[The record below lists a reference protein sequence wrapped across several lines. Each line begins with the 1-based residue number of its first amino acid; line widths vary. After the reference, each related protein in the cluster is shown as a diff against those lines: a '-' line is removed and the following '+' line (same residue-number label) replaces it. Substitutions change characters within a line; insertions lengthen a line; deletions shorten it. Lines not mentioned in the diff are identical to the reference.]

1 MFDLVSDW
9 PLRTSSRRAFAALR
23 QAPLAIGLA
32 TLIWLIARGA
42 GLFVLA
48 SFVPSAQAAPR
59 PELPGDLFASQPTE
73 VQGALR
79 FLCGTVFLVVL
90 WTLAAWA
97 DAGFLR
103 VVLDAL
109 RTPRRASLRPFLQPG
124 SAFGRML
131 AYHVASGLL
140 VFGAGLVV
148 VIPGSVVAAL
158 APSATHPVAYVGTAL
173 ALVPF
178 AIVYV
183 VLGARLLFAPHAIVL
198 EGRDVKGAIRD
209 SLSRTRGN
217 LGALLLF
224 VIGFELVEAVSAF
237 GVVGGPLLAL
247 VTVSLAHAWSALV
260 VMERWVHLTHAE
272 GSRR

>member
-1 MFDLVSDW
+1 VSDW
-9 PLRTSSRRAFAALR
+9 PLRTSSRRALAALR

-32 TLIWLIARGA
+32 TLLWLVARGA

-48 SFVPSAQAAPR
+48 SFVPAAQAAPR

-73 VQGALR
+73 VQSALR
-79 FLCGTVFLVVL
+79 FLCGTFFLVVL

-148 VIPGSVVAAL
+148 VIPGSVIAAL
-158 APSATHPVAYVGTAL
+158 APSPTHWLAYVGTAI

-198 EGRDVKGAIRD
+198 EGRDVKDAIR
-209 SLSRTRGN
+209 SSFARTRGG

-224 VIGFELVEAVSAF
+224 VIGFELVEAGSAF

-272 GSRR
+272 ASGR

>member
-32 TLIWLIARGA
+32 TLLWLVARGA

-48 SFVPSAQAAPR
+48 SFVPAAQAAPR

-148 VIPGSVVAAL
+148 VSPRWRRARPIPWLTS
-158 APSATHPVAYVGTAL
+158 APRSRSCPSRSSTSCSARGCSW
-173 ALVPF
+173 
-178 AIVYV
+178 
-183 VLGARLLFAPHAIVL
+183 R
-198 EGRDVKGAIRD
+198 
-209 SLSRTRGN
+209 RTRSSSK
-217 LGALLLF
+217 A
-224 VIGFELVEAVSAF
+224 A
-237 GVVGGPLLAL
+237 
-247 VTVSLAHAWSALV
+247 T
-260 VMERWVHLTHAE
+260 
-272 GSRR
+272 